1 MLIRR
6 AILALFIV
14 LVPTVA
20 AADCLFNGKQY
31 SEGARVG
38 TLVCQGGKWVVAR

>member
-6 AILALFIV
+6 LVLALCLLLI
-14 LVPTVA
+14 PTVA

-31 SEGARVG
+31 PEGARVG
-38 TLVCQGGKWVVAR
+38 TLVCQGGKWVAGR